1 MENEVKSWAFA
12 CYNKDRKIQEESSS
26 GGFFFSIMKNVL
38 EKGGVVFGARF
49 TEKFNVEISYAE
61 NIDDA
66 RQFMTS
72 KYVQSIVGHA
82 FEDTKRFLEEGRFVL
97 YSGTPCQIS
106 GLKNY
111 IKKDY
116 DNLITVEV
124 ICHGMPQKSV
134 WERYLYS
141 ICGNQAVEKINFRNK
156 NEGVNNVAFSIEF
169 ENGKVYRNN
178 LYHDMYIR
186 GFLQNLFLMP
196 SCYDCRYKGMER
208 QADITMGDLWGAENV
223 TTISDKERK
232 GISLV
237 WIHTDSGKK
246 IWDEIEADMVQEE
259 INIDKAIEYNSA
271 LLQSPVR
278 SDYSKIFETL
288 INEENTDFNW
298 VLSSCVTA
306 SEFGRD
312 TWMEQSGMWQYFNDL
327 RKGRRIEEAA
337 EMALNMKHEVAIV
350 GPWTNRNHGGALTYF
365 ALYEAVKSRGYFPLM
380 ISQPEESVIKPETK
394 NCGYNEIPYPEYAI
408 APVAPS
414 IAELRDFN
422 QLCET
427 FIVGS
432 DQWFNRILLNDSCR
446 YMNLRWVYATKG
458 KAAYAAS
465 FGYENYDG
473 TEYDR
478 AELANFLQKFDY
490 FSVREKS
497 GVDLV
502 KKNFGI
508 DAECLLDPV
517 FLCERRKFDE
527 LADKAVRKPQK
538 EAYIFTY
545 IMDIDGEI
553 NDILLESSTILD
565 MSLCSIIDYA
575 NNMKSMKSK
584 WMIDTLYQ
592 ASHEEWLLHIRE
604 SSYVITDSFHGMCFA
619 IIFEKPFIAVVNSKR
634 GGTRFETVKELLKLE
649 DCFVYDI
656 KEIPSKL
663 KKGLEINYSIM
674 NRSLEE
680 LRSKGMNYLRKI
692 LSIKKDK
699 NSALTDFDLLY
710 LMQYVKNR
718 DFNQLHTQNMRNEER
733 INRNEE
739 HINRIDKLFWDDLQQ
754 LFLEAKAQRERVEV
768 LVKENA
774 ELRKDI
780 EIMSKKIK
788 MLDEIKKDKWGR
800 SYGL

>member
-1 MENEVKSWAFA
+1 MENEVKSWAYA

-26 GGFFFSIMKNVL
+26 GGIFFSLMKNVL

-49 TEKFNVEISYAE
+49 TENFNVEISYAE

-72 KYVQSIVGHA
+72 KYVQSMVGHA

-111 IKKDY
+111 IKKEY

-124 ICHGMPQKSV
+124 ICHGMPQKSI
-134 WERYLYS
+134 WEKYLYS
-141 ICGNQAVEKINFRNK
+141 ISGNQAVEKINFRNK
-156 NEGVNNVAFSIEF
+156 NEGINNYALSIEF
-169 ENGKVYRNN
+169 ANGKVYHKN

-208 QADITMGDLWGAENV
+208 QADITMGDLWGTENV
-223 TTISDKERK
+223 TTISDEERK

-237 WIHTDSGKK
+237 WIHTDSGEK
-246 IWDEIEADMVQEE
+246 IWNEVEAEMVQEE
-259 INIDKAIEYNSA
+259 INIDDAIVYNTA
-271 LLQSPVR
+271 LLQSPVK
-278 SDYSKIFETL
+278 SDYSKIFEVL
-288 INEENTDFNW
+288 INEENVDFNW
-298 VLSSCVTA
+298 ALSNCVTA
-306 SEFGRD
+306 SEFERD
-312 TWMEQSGMWQYFNDL
+312 TWMEPRGMWQYFNIL
-327 RKGRRIEEAA
+327 RKIHRIEEAA
-337 EMALNMKHEVAIV
+337 EIALKMKHQVAIV
-350 GPWTNRNHGGALTYF
+350 GPWTNKNHGGALTYY
-365 ALYEAVKSRGYFPLM
+365 ALYEVVVSLGYFPLM

-394 NCGYNEIPYPEYAI
+394 DCGYDQIPYPEYAI
-408 APVAPS
+408 APVAPTV
-414 IAELRDFN
+414 AELKDFN

-478 AELANFLQKFDY
+478 AELSNYLQKFDY

-497 GVDLV
+497 GIDLV

-508 DAECLLDPV
+508 EAECLLDPV
-517 FLCERRKFDE
+517 FLCERKKFDE
-527 LADKAVRKPQK
+527 LADKAVRKPEK
-538 EAYIFTY
+538 ESYIFTY
-545 IMDIDGEI
+545 IMDVDGEI
-553 NDILLESSTILD
+553 NDILLKCSQILD
-565 MSLCSIIDYA
+565 IPLCSIIDYA
-575 NNMKSMKSK
+575 NNMENLKTK
-584 WMIDTLYQ
+584 WTIDTLYQ
-592 ASHEEWLLHIRE
+592 ASHEEWLLHIKE
-604 SSYVITDSFHGMCFA
+604 AEFVITDSFHGMCFA
-619 IIFEKPFIAVVNSKR
+619 IIYEKPFIALVNSKR
-634 GGTRFETVKELLKLE
+634 GGTRFETIKEILKLE
-649 DCFVYDI
+649 ECFVYDI
-656 KEIPSKL
+656 KEIPTKL
-663 KKGLEINYSIM
+663 KNGLEINYSEI
-674 NRSLEE
+674 NKNLEE
-680 LRSKGMNYLRKI
+680 LRNKSMKYLRKI
-692 LSIKKDK
+692 LSLRKEKK
-699 NSALTDFDLLY
+699 AAFTDFDLLY
-710 LMQYVKNR
+710 SMLYGKNS
-718 DFNQLHTQNMRNEER
+718 DSSQLFAQNMRNEER

-754 LFLEAKAQRERVEV
+754 LFLEAKAQRERVDV
-768 LVKENA
+768 LINENA

-780 EIMSKKIK
+780 EKMSRKIK
-788 MLDEIKKDKWGR
+788 MLDERKKDKWGR
-800 SYGL
+800 SFGV